1 MSEINLIIAIFAG
14 NEKNKSRYPSLL
26 CNYVVKESKDFSQ
39 NEKKNQKNMQW
50 KKILNDYWGLYEIVG
65 GWLGDG

>member
-14 NEKNKSRYPSLL
+14 NEENKSRYPSLL

-39 NEKKNQKNMQW
+39 KRKKKSKKYAMKKNS
-50 KKILNDYWGLYEIVG
+50 E
-65 GWLGDG
+65 